1 MRLVTFRTAGGTQAG
16 RIDGEEVVGLDFPDV
31 GALLASGPDWQQA
44 AGGAGAGGG
53 AALARA
59 EVELA
64 PLVLAPRK
72 LICVGL
78 NYASHIQEMGRELPE
93 YPTIFAKFALSLIG
107 ARDPIVLP
115 AVSDKVD
122 WEVELAVVIGR
133 PVRRADEAGARDSI
147 AGFTILNDI
156 SVRDWQ
162 NRTTQFLQ
170 GKTFESTTPLGPE
183 LVTLDEI
190 DDPGSLEVRCEVDGE
205 VMQSANTSDLLFGP
219 VELVRYLSTIIT
231 LEPGDVIATGTPGG
245 VGAGRSPAV
254 FLRPGQTVR
263 TAIEGLG
270 ELVNTCITE
279 PR

>member
-16 RIDGEEVVGLDFPDV
+16 RIDGAEVVGLDFPDV
-31 GALLASGPDWQQA
+31 GALLASGPDWRQTA
-44 AGGAGAGGG
+44 SASGDAGATV
-53 AALARA
+53 ARA
-59 EVELA
+59 EADLA
-64 PLVLAPRK
+64 PLVVAPRK
-72 LICVGL
+72 IICVGL
-78 NYASHIQEMGRELPE
+78 NYASHIQEMDRELPA
-93 YPTIFAKFALSLIG
+93 YPTIFGKYALSLIG

-115 AVSDKVD
+115 SVSDKVD

-133 PVRRADEAGARDSI
+133 PVRHADESTAREAI

-170 GKTFESTTPLGPE
+170 GKTFEATTPLGPE

-190 DDPGSLEVRCEVDGE
+190 ADPEALAVRCEVDGE

-245 VGAGRSPAV
+245 VGAGRSLAV
-254 FLRPGQTVR
+254 FLSPGQTVR
-263 TAIEGLG
+263 TSIEGLG
-270 ELVNTCITE
+270 ELVNTCVAE
-279 PR
+279 QR

>member
-16 RIDGEEVVGLDFPDV
+16 RVDGDEVVGLGFPDV
-31 GALLASGPDWQQA
+31 GALLASGPDWRQT
-44 AGGAGAGGG
+44 AGDGAGATV
-53 AALARA
+53 ARA
-59 EVELA
+59 EADLA
-64 PLVLAPRK
+64 PLVVAPRK
-72 LICVGL
+72 IICVGL
-78 NYASHIQEMGRELPE
+78 NYASHIQEMGRELPS

-107 ARDPIVLP
+107 ARDPIALP
-115 AVSDKVD
+115 AVSEKVD

-133 PVRRADEAGARDSI
+133 PVRHADEAGAREAI

-190 DDPGSLEVRCEVDGE
+190 EDPDALAVRCEVDGE

-263 TAIEGLG
+263 TVIEGLG
-270 ELVNTCITE
+270 ELVNTCVTE
-279 PR
+279 QR